1 VEQVGQ
7 DVRDVCRDSGFD
19 GFLAKP
25 ADRAAI
31 VAEMERLVTSER
43 RAAMAAEAAAGAAP
57 CKPSPPPLLAQV
69 EKLASTAAPGPGLF
83 AKGEKPAAAT
93 GRGADG
99 PGPSFVDV
107 LDFDTPRPAF

>member
-31 VAEMERLVTSER
+31 VAEMERLATPER
-43 RAAMAAEAAAGAAP
+43 RAAMAAEAAAAVAP
-57 CKPSPPPLLAQV
+57 CKPSPPPLFAQV
-69 EKLASTAAPGPGLF
+69 EKLASAAASGPGRF
-83 AKGEKPAAAT
+83 AEGEKPAT

>member
-31 VAEMERLVTSER
+31 VAEMERLVTPER
-43 RAAMAAEAAAGAAP
+43 RAAMAAEAAAGVAP
-57 CKPSPPPLLAQV
+57 CKPSPPLIFAQV
-69 EKLASTAAPGPGLF
+69 EKSASAAAPGPGLF
-83 AKGEKPAAAT
+83 AKGEKPAAAA

-99 PGPSFVDV
+99 PGPSFVDA